1 MLSWLIGVV
10 VFVLL
15 WGALW
20 KSSPRAALGA
30 VFGFVV
36 ALVLYWIFSP
46 QLKGYVTGMNEIPI
60 WLPPLPI
67 AIIVIALFYFG
78 VKTWLNADNLPPP
91 PQQKEPDDGHG
102 HGGGHGHH

>member
-15 WGALW
+15 LGVLW
-20 KSSPRAALGA
+20 KSNPRAALGA
-30 VFGFVV
+30 VIGFVI
-36 ALVLYWIFSP
+36 ALLLYWLFVT
-46 QLKGYVTGMNEIPI
+46 QLTGYVTGMNEIPV

-67 AIIVIALFYFG
+67 ALVVIALFYFG
-78 VKTWLNADNLPPP
+78 IKTWLNADNLPPP
-91 PQQKEPDDGHG
+91 RQSETDDGHG